1 MGLQPYILVVKRY
14 MKRLNLGV
22 IQLGVITDG
31 ERVLAV
37 AGRGLRSV
45 KQGRAK
51 AQAEIRRKLSRCKK
65 GSRRYKSLKRA
76 MYARTNRAERISRN
90 ALHHAANQFVQ
101 FCQEQGVTTVYTGDL
116 ANINQHKAKK
126 RTRQVNQ
133 DLGAWEFGRLLSYL
147 DYKLKRIGAA
157 GATVV
162 RQSEAYTSKTCPKC
176 GHLNKV
182 AGRTYRCR
190 GCGYQAHRDAVGA
203 INILNKGVNA
213 GEIVPGTL
221 LVPKE
226 IKYSRPVPLSGHLR
240 LRATDLGLV
249 ATANEQ
255 EAVASC

>member
-1 MGLQPYILVVKRY
+1 

-51 AQAEIRRKLSRCKK
+51 AHAEIRRKLSRCKK
-65 GSRRYKSLKRA
+65 GSRRYKQLKRA
-76 MYARTNRAERISRN
+76 MYARTDRAERISRN
-90 ALHHAANQFVQ
+90 ALHHAANQFVE
-101 FCQEQGVTTVYTGDL
+101 FCQEQNVGTVFTGDL

-147 DYKLKRIGAA
+147 DYKLKRV
-157 GATVV
+157 GATAVV
-162 RQSEAYTSKTCPKC
+162 RLSEAYTSKTCPKC
-176 GHLNKV
+176 GHLNRV

-190 GCGYQAHRDAVGA
+190 GCSCTAHRNAVGA
-203 INILNKGVNA
+203 INILNKGVNT
-213 GEIVPGTL
+213 GEIVPSTL
-221 LVPKE
+221 LVPKQ
-226 IKYSRPVPLSGHLR
+226 IKYSRPVPLRGHLG
-240 LRATDLGLV
+240 LRADH
-249 ATANEQ
+249 
-255 EAVASC
+255 